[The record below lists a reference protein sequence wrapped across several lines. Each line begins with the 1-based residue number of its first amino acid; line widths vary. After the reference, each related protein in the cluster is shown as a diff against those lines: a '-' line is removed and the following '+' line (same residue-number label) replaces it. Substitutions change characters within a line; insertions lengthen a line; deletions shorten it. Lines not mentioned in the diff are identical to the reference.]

1 MLIYVYKITKKDL
14 DNTYFK
20 VLFCLYFSIFTS
32 QQQKA
37 VTACKKNRL
46 LLLLLIYHYHLT
58 VIFSALP
65 FLTRM

>member
-37 VTACKKNRL
+37 VTAC
-46 LLLLLIYHYHLT
+46 
-58 VIFSALP
+58 
-65 FLTRM
+65 